1 MTITDLE
8 KAFEQPLPGI
18 KGHQLLMPSYRNAL
32 KLSAVEAKNPRR
44 AGVLVHLFDGIDGLE
59 VLLMKRPEYE
69 GTHSGQISFPG
80 GKFEPGDQTLKE
92 TAFREAFEEV
102 GLRKEKLR
110 SIGAL
115 SWLYI
120 PPSNFYVEP
129 FVTYSSKCPEL
140 VLQKEE
146 VAYTLSIPLVKICD
160 RSLLRDAEVVTK
172 YGPMRVPAFHWQGEV
187 IWGATAMILG
197 ELSALFS

>member
-1 MTITDLE
+1 
-8 KAFEQPLPGI
+8 
-18 KGHQLLMPSYRNAL
+18 
-32 KLSAVEAKNPRR
+32 
-44 AGVLVHLFDGIDGLE
+44 
-59 VLLMKRPEYE
+59 
-69 GTHSGQISFPG
+69 
-80 GKFEPGDQTLKE
+80 
-92 TAFREAFEEV
+92 
-102 GLRKEKLR
+102 
-110 SIGAL
+110 
-115 SWLYI
+115 
-120 PPSNFYVEP
+120 
-129 FVTYSSKCPEL
+129 L